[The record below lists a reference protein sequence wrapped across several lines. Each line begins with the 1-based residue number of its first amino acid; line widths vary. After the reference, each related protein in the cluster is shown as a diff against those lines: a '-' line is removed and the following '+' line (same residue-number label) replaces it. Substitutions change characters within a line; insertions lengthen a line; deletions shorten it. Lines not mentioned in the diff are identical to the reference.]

1 MEENLIIVES
11 PTKAREI
18 DAFLKKEKENFRV
31 VSSRGH
37 IRDLSEKRL
46 SVDIAHGFT
55 PEYEIPADKKRVVS
69 ELKALAAKASTIYLA
84 SDPDREGEA
93 IAWHLAVTL
102 GLDPAKTRRITY
114 HEITKN
120 AVMEALA
127 NPRDIDMKLVNAQQ
141 ARRVLDRLVGF
152 ELSPVLWRKIQ
163 PKLSAGRVQS
173 VALRLIVDREKEI
186 MAFRPEPF
194 YRVEV
199 TFTPEGASS
208 STKLK
213 AILDTK
219 FDREDDARKFLED
232 SIGASYKVDA
242 VEKKEAFR
250 HPAAPFTTSTLQQ
263 EASRKLHFPVSQ
275 TMKVAQSLYE
285 RGLIT
290 YMRTDS
296 TTLSSLAINTTARY
310 IIEAFGASYSKPRQ
324 YKTKVRGAQEA
335 HEAIRPTFVT
345 KIEIEGT
352 TLEKRLYSLIWK
364 RTVASQ
370 MADAKVLN
378 TAVRI
383 SSNKRS
389 EAYTAQAME
398 ILFDGYMKLYGSSN
412 EDSEIEEGETI
423 LPAVKKGDG
432 MIARSITAECKF
444 TSAPP
449 RYSQGTLT
457 KKLEELEI
465 GRPSTWGTIVPTLSS
480 GRGYIVEG
488 DKEGVKMPVENITLT
503 GDRLSFS
510 KRIEIVGAE
519 KRKLM
524 PQDIGIIVSDFLV
537 SEFPGIVDYDFTA
550 RVEEDFD
557 KIAEGKASWEKTISG
572 FYTPFHE
579 RIGDVLG
586 DGKYNKVEKLIG
598 NDPETGEPLIA
609 KFGRFGAF
617 VQKGEGEKKQF
628 ASLPKGLLIE
638 TLSLEQALKLF
649 DLPRTVGEKDG
660 EAIVVTKGRFGPYIK
675 FGKRNISV
683 PRGKDPLKIT
693 LEECLALISEEEG
706 GNKGVIREGDGFSI
720 IEGPYGPYIK
730 AGGINYKIPRG
741 KNVSNLTDEDC
752 RKIIEAGPAKPKR
765 KPIK

>member
-18 DAFLKKEKENFRV
+18 DAFLKKEKEKYKV

-46 SVDIAHGFT
+46 SVDIEHGFV
-55 PEYEIPADKKRVVS
+55 PEYEIPADKKRVVA
-69 ELKALAAKASTIYLA
+69 ELKALASKAPTVYLA

-102 GLDPAKTRRITY
+102 GLDPARTRRITY
-114 HEITKN
+114 HEITRP
-120 AVMEALA
+120 AVLEALA
-127 NPRDIDMKLVNAQQ
+127 NPRDIDMNLVDAQQ

-173 VALRLIVDREKEI
+173 VALRLIVDKEKEI
-186 MAFRPEPF
+186 MAFKSEPF
-194 YRVEV
+194 YRVEG
-199 TFTPEGASS
+199 TFHPEGTPSA
-208 STKLK
+208 TKLK
-213 AILDTK
+213 AVLDSR
-219 FDREDDARKFLED
+219 FAGEDEAKKFLED
-232 SIGASYKVDA
+232 SIGASYKVDG

-263 EASRKLHFPVSQ
+263 EASRRLHFPVNQ
-275 TMKVAQSLYE
+275 TMRVAQSLYE

-296 TTLSSLAINTTARY
+296 TTLSSLAISSTAKY
-310 IIEAFGASYSKPRQ
+310 IADNWGAAYSKPRQ

-335 HEAIRPTFVT
+335 HEAIRPTY
-345 KIEIEGT
+345 ISRPEIEGT

-370 MADAKVLN
+370 MADARVLN
-378 TAVRI
+378 TLVRI
-383 SSNKRS
+383 SSSRRPETFS
-389 EAYTAQAME
+389 AQAVE
-398 ILFDGYMKLYGSSN
+398 ILFDGFMSLYGGD
-412 EDSEIEEGETI
+412 EADSEEGGAI
-423 LPAVKKGDG
+423 LPAVKKGDV
-432 MIARSITAECKF
+432 MNARSITAECKF
-444 TSAPP
+444 TVPP
-449 RYSQGTLT
+449 QRYSQGTLT

-480 GRGYIVEG
+480 GRGYIIEG
-488 DKEGVKMPVENITLT
+488 DKEGVKIPVENLTLT
-503 GDRLSFS
+503 GDKITAS
-510 KRIEIVGAE
+510 KKTETVGAE

-557 KIAEGKASWEKTISG
+557 RIAEGKASWEKTISG
-572 FYTPFHE
+572 FYTPFHARVGE
-579 RIGDVLG
+579 VLG
-586 DGKYNKVEKLIG
+586 DGKFSKVEKFIG
-598 NDPETGEPLIA
+598 NDPATGEPLVA

-617 VQKGEGEKKQF
+617 VQKGDGDRKQF
-628 ASLPKGLLIE
+628 ASLPKGVLID
-638 TLSLEQALKLF
+638 TITVEQALKLF
-649 DLPRTVGEKDG
+649 DLPRTVGAIDG
-660 EAIVVTKGRFGPYIK
+660 VDVVVTKGRFGPYIR
-675 FGKRNISV
+675 FGESNISV

-693 LEECLALISEEEG
+693 LEECAELISAEKSG
-706 GNKGVIREGDGFSI
+706 KKGVIREAEGYSI
-720 IEGPYGPYIK
+720 IQGPYGPYIK
-730 AGGINYKIPRG
+730 AGGANYRIPRG
-741 KNVSNLTDEDC
+741 KSAESLTDEEC
-752 RKIIEAGPAKPKR
+752 RKIIASGASTAKK
-765 KPIK
+765 KSAK

>member
-18 DAFLKKEKENFRV
+18 DAFLKKEKEKYRV

-46 SVDIAHGFT
+46 SVDIAHGFA

-69 ELKALAAKASTIYLA
+69 DLKALAAKASTIYLA

-114 HEITKN
+114 HEITKP
-120 AVMEALA
+120 AVLEALA
-127 NPRDIDMKLVNAQQ
+127 NPRDIDMKLVYAQQ

-194 YRVEV
+194 YKVEG
-199 TFTPEGASS
+199 TFTPEGAPA

-213 AILDTK
+213 ALLDVK
-219 FDREDDARKFLED
+219 FDREGDARKFLED
-232 SIGASYKVDA
+232 SIGASYKVDG

-263 EASRKLHFPVSQ
+263 EASRRLHFPVNQ
-275 TMKVAQSLYE
+275 TMRVAQSLYE

-296 TTLSSLAINTTARY
+296 TTLSSLAITTTARF
-310 IIEAFGASYSKPRQ
+310 ITETFGASYSKPRQ

-335 HEAIRPTFVT
+335 HEAIRPTFIT
-345 KIEIEGT
+345 KTDIEGT
-352 TLEKRLYSLIWK
+352 TLEKRLYALIWK

-378 TAVRI
+378 TTVRI
-383 SSNKRS
+383 SSDKRPETYS
-389 EAYTAQAME
+389 TQAME
-398 ILFDGYMKLYGSSN
+398 ILFDGYLKIYGASN
-412 EDSEIEEGETI
+412 EDFDGEEGEVV
-423 LPAVKKGDG
+423 LPAVKKGDA
-432 MIARSITAECKF
+432 MHACSISAECKF
-444 TSAPP
+444 TVAPP

-457 KKLEELEI
+457 RKLEELEI

-488 DKEGVKMPVENITLT
+488 DKEGVKMPVENLTLT
-503 GDRLSFS
+503 GDKITAS
-510 KRIEIVGAE
+510 KKTETVGAE

-557 KIAEGKASWEKTISG
+557 RIAEGKASWDKTISG
-572 FYTPFHE
+572 FYEPFHE
-579 RIGDVLG
+579 RVGEVLG
-586 DGKYNKVEKLIG
+586 DGKFSKVERLIG

-617 VQKGEGEKKQF
+617 VQKGDGEKKQF

-660 EAIVVTKGRFGPYIK
+660 EEIVVTKGRFGPYIR

-693 LEECLALISEEEG
+693 LEECLALISAEEG
-706 GNKGVIREGDGFSI
+706 GSKGVVREGDGFVI
-720 IEGPYGPYIK
+720 MEGPYGAYIK
-730 AGGINYKIPRG
+730 ADGVNYKIPRG
-741 KNVSNLTDEDC
+741 KNAASLTDEDC
-752 RKIIEAGPAKPKR
+752 RKIIEAGPMKPKR
-765 KPIK
+765 KPRK

>member
-18 DAFLKKEKENFRV
+18 DAFLKKEKEKYKV

-46 SVDIAHGFT
+46 SVDIEHGFA
-55 PEYEIPADKKRVVS
+55 PEYEIPADKKRVVT

-114 HEITKN
+114 HEITRP
-120 AVMEALA
+120 AVLEALA
-127 NPRDIDMKLVNAQQ
+127 NPREIDMKLVNAQQ

-194 YRVEV
+194 YKVEG
-199 TFTPEGASS
+199 TFTPEGAPA

-213 AILDTK
+213 ALLDRK
-219 FDREDDARKFLED
+219 FDREDEARKFLED
-232 SIGASYKVDA
+232 SIGASYKVDD
-242 VEKKEAFR
+242 VDKKEAFR
-250 HPAAPFTTSTLQQ
+250 HPSAPFTTSTLQQ
-263 EASRKLHFPVSQ
+263 EASRKLHFPVNQ
-275 TMKVAQSLYE
+275 TMRVAQSLYE

-296 TTLSSLAINTTARY
+296 TTLSSLAINTTARF
-310 IIEAFGASYSKPRQ
+310 ITESFGATYSKPRQ

-335 HEAIRPTFVT
+335 HEAIRPTFIT
-345 KIEIEGT
+345 RTDIEGT
-352 TLEKRLYSLIWK
+352 TLEKRLYALIWK

-370 MADAKVLN
+370 MADARVLN
-378 TAVRI
+378 TTVRI
-383 SSNKRS
+383 SSDKRPETYS
-389 EAYTAQAME
+389 AQAME
-398 ILFDGYMKLYGSSN
+398 ILFDGYLKLYGGSN
-412 EDSEIEEGETI
+412 EDSEAEEGEVV
-423 LPAVKKGDG
+423 LPSVKKGDA
-432 MIARSITAECKF
+432 MTARTITAECKF
-444 TSAPP
+444 TVAPP

-457 KKLEELEI
+457 RKLEELEI

-488 DKEGVKMPVENITLT
+488 DKEGVRMPVENLTLS
-503 GDRLSFS
+503 GDRITAS
-510 KRIEIVGAE
+510 KKTETVGAE

-557 KIAEGKASWEKTISG
+557 RIAEGKASWEKTISG
-572 FYTPFHE
+572 FYEPFHE
-579 RIGDVLG
+579 RVGEVLG
-586 DGKYNKVEKLIG
+586 DGKYNRIEKVIG
-598 NDPETGEPLIA
+598 NDPATGEPLVA

-617 VQKGEGEKKQF
+617 VQKGDGQKKQF
-628 ASLPKGLLIE
+628 ASLPKGFLIDS
-638 TLSLEQALKLF
+638 LSLEQALKLF
-649 DLPRTVGEKDG
+649 DLPRKVGEKDG
-660 EAIVVTKGRFGPYIK
+660 EEIVVNKGRFGPYIR

-693 LEECLALISEEEG
+693 LEECLALISAEEG
-706 GNKGVIREGDGFSI
+706 GNKGIIREGNGFVI
-720 IEGPYGPYIK
+720 MEGPYGPYIK
-730 AGGINYKIPRG
+730 AGGVNYKIPRG
-741 KNVSNLTDEDC
+741 KNAASLTDEEC
-752 RKIIEAGPAKPKR
+752 LRIIEAGPVKIKR
-765 KPIK
+765 KPRK

>member
-18 DAFLKKEKENFRV
+18 DAFLKKEKENFKV

-37 IRDLSEKRL
+37 IRDLSEKKL
-46 SVDIAHGFT
+46 SVDIEHGFA
-55 PEYEIPADKKRVVS
+55 PEYEIPADKKRVVA
-69 ELKALAAKASTIYLA
+69 ELKALASRASRVYLA

-114 HEITKN
+114 HEITKA
-120 AVMEALA
+120 AVLEALA
-127 NPRDIDMKLVNAQQ
+127 HPREVDMKLVNAQQ

-194 YRVEV
+194 YRVEG
-199 TFTPEGASS
+199 TFTPEGA
-208 STKLK
+208 TTRLK
-213 AILDTK
+213 ALLEEK
-219 FDREDDARKFLED
+219 FDREDEARRFLQD
-232 SIGASYKVDA
+232 SIGASYRIES

-310 IIEAFGASYSKPRQ
+310 IGEAFGEAYSKPRQ

-345 KIEIEGT
+345 KTEIEGT
-352 TLEKRLYSLIWK
+352 TLEKRLYALIWK

-370 MADAKVLN
+370 MADARVLN
-378 TAVRI
+378 TTVRI
-383 SSNKRS
+383 SSDKRPEIFS
-389 EAYTAQAME
+389 AQAME
-398 ILFDGYMKLYGSSN
+398 ILFDGYLKLYGSSN
-412 EDSEIEEGETI
+412 EDSEAEEGEVI
-423 LPAVKKGDG
+423 LPAVKKGDA
-432 MIARSITAECKF
+432 MSARSITAECKF
-444 TSAPP
+444 TAAPP

-457 KKLEELEI
+457 RKLEELEI

-488 DKEGVKMPVENITLT
+488 DKEGVKMPVENLTLSGGKITA
-503 GDRLSFS
+503 S
-510 KRIEIVGAE
+510 KKTETVGAE

-572 FYTPFHE
+572 FYKPFHE
-579 RIGDVLG
+579 RIGEVLG

-598 NDPETGEPLIA
+598 NDPATGEPLIA

-617 VQKGEGEKKQF
+617 VQKGDGDKKQF
-628 ASLPKGLLIE
+628 ASLPKGILIE

-649 DLPRTVGEKDG
+649 DLPRVVGEKDG
-660 EAIVVTKGRFGPYIK
+660 EEIVVNKGRFGPYIR
-675 FGKRNISV
+675 FGARNISV

-693 LEECLALISEEEG
+693 LEECLALISADNG
-706 GNKGVIREGDGFSI
+706 GKKGIVREGDGFTI
-720 IEGPYGPYIK
+720 MEGPYGPYIK
-730 AGGINYKIPRG
+730 AGGVNYKIPRG
-741 KNVSNLTDEDC
+741 KSAESLTDEDC
-752 RKIIEAGPAKPKR
+752 RKIIGAGPARPKR
-765 KPIK
+765 TFRK